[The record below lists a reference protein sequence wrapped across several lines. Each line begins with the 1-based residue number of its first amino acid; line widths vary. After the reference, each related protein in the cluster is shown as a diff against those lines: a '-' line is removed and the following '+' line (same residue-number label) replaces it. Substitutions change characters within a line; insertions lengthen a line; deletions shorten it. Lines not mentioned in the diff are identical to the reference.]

1 MVRSTGVAVAT
12 LFCAKKTPSIMKE
25 VLYMNQIMIVMGIT
39 GAVVGTVIGEQITKM
54 NKLEREIKET
64 ADKIKAAKEAMKW

>member
-1 MVRSTGVAVAT
+1 
-12 LFCAKKTPSIMKE
+12 
-25 VLYMNQIMIVMGIT
+25 MNQIMIVMGIT